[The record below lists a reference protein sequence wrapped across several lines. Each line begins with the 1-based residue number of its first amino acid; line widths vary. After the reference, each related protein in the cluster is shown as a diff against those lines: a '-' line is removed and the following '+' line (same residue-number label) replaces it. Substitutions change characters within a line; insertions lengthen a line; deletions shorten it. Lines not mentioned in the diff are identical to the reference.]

1 MHRGVRWWPAA
12 EVHDTGGPWVGNKQH
27 ILETEHH
34 GLQSNEQSAIVLG
47 RKSRAGDHVRRPHI
61 REQQQRSKRECP
73 LPCNHPES
81 ARKANRW
88 VFRPRISI
96 QYNEYRRINE
106 QFTTSYLTSRIDL
119 NRWDRS
125 SLAHYSP
132 STVCYAARPCI
143 VELTRLSVFLLTLPM
158 LYSFTL
164 FPTLS
169 SMSHT
174 DTTSRGVHSLS
185 SCSQHWSHHINL
197 IDPALELRVHHFAQ
211 TFERPRLEI
220 RLLTIQR
227 ARNERTLQHTRRW
240 VFREPTLYTW
250 DILGWFL
257 SESGERHHV
266 GEGFRGFNRRKDLAS
281 IFSYNC

>member
-1 MHRGVRWWPAA
+1 MHRGVRRWPAA

-27 ILETEHH
+27 ILKTEHH

-197 IDPALELRVHHFAQ
+197 IDPALELRVCTPLRSDLRETSVRDPFTYDPTGKKRANAATHASMSFPW
-211 TFERPRLEI
+211 TDFIYLRYPGMVSFWIGGTTPRWKRI
-220 RLLTIQR
+220 SRI
-227 ARNERTLQHTRRW
+227 
-240 VFREPTLYTW
+240 
-250 DILGWFL
+250 
-257 SESGERHHV
+257 
-266 GEGFRGFNRRKDLAS
+266 
-281 IFSYNC
+281 